1 MARRLPVVDIGE
13 LPDGYAPV
21 CPHCE
26 HAIGGLVRQTLNEG
40 FGKAYVWMCGHCHK
54 VLGVSHRKGFWM
66 G

>member
-1 MARRLPVVDIGE
+1 MIATQRKDNITPL
-13 LPDGYAPV
+13 

-26 HAIGGLVRQTLNEG
+26 KPQQTMHYQELGGR
-40 FGKAYVWMCGHCHK
+40 FGKRYVYFCASCRK

>member
-1 MARRLPVVDIGE
+1 MIKTEQKENVTPL
-13 LPDGYAPV
+13 

-26 HAIGGLVRQTLNEG
+26 KKLNTLHYRSLGGR
-40 FGKAYVWMCGHCHK
+40 FGRRYVYFCASCEK

>member
-1 MARRLPVVDIGE
+1 MIATQRKDNITPL
-13 LPDGYAPV
+13 

-26 HAIGGLVRQTLNEG
+26 KPQHTMYYRELGGR
-40 FGKAYVWMCGHCHK
+40 FGKRYVYFCASCRK